1 MDIEETNNSASQSNQ
16 PGNIVFRL
24 SPELALQLIE
34 HMENTSCDDDD
45 LLETPR
51 NTVINSTQLKIENQ
65 IEGLSQ
71 GNPEW
76 N

>member
-1 MDIEETNNSASQSNQ
+1 MEFKETNNSASQSNQ
-16 PGNIVFRL
+16 PENIVFRL

-34 HMENTSCDDDD
+34 HMEHTSCDDDD

-51 NTVINSTQLKIENQ
+51 NIIANSTQLKIENQ
-65 IEGLSQ
+65 IEGLSR

>member
-1 MDIEETNNSASQSNQ
+1 MEFKETNDPISQSNQ

-51 NTVINSTQLKIENQ
+51 NTITNSTQLKIENQ
-65 IEGLSQ
+65 IEGLS
-71 GNPEW
+71 
-76 N
+76 